1 MSVRIE
7 GTVIMRGKE
16 EVVGKFIPL
25 LIQAH
30 EAMCEEEYF
39 EYEHETYE
47 FSSEEAYEYDG
58 STLYAFDF
66 PNGGDEHEELLR
78 FLTDMSKTF
87 KGLSFDV
94 LSIYEYGSD
103 LDAMVISQGKAIPHE
118 PFTQTMK
125 EEAELF
131 DWDTHDIPDFIKHL
145 THLIENEP
153 LLTQK

>member
-7 GTVIMRGKE
+7 GSVIIRGKE
-16 EVVGKFIPL
+16 EVVGKFISL
-25 LIQAH
+25 LMRAH
-30 EAMCEEEYF
+30 EAMCEDGYF
-39 EYEHETYE
+39 EYKNKTYE
-47 FSSEEAYEYDG
+47 FSSEEAYEYDE

-78 FLTDMSKTF
+78 FLTDMSKKF

-118 PFTQTMK
+118 PFTQKMK

-131 DWDTHDIPDFIKHL
+131 DWDTYDIPDFINHL
-145 THLIENEP
+145 THLIQTEP